1 MTQPE
6 PTPAQTV
13 QAIGHRSATTTT
25 NRGIISTGDGASID
39 ARTQVLP
46 ADAYRLPTQVDPPPG
61 LTNLPA
67 PASDVFVGREEDLN
81 RLETAVADG
90 AGVVT
95 QVMHGLGGVG
105 KTTLALHYAHRHLS
119 DYTILW
125 WINADSPNGI
135 TTALTDLAARLNPR
149 ADFTTTASDQA
160 VPWALTWLQSHTGW
174 LLIFDNATAPETV
187 APYIG
192 QLRTGRHLITT
203 RLAHGWHR
211 LARPVPLD
219 TLTPAAAIDLLAR
232 ITAYSAEHPALA
244 DIAADL
250 GYLPLALEHAAAY
263 VRHAALTPA
272 TYLDRLRRYPARM
285 FAASPAGGE
294 QERTIARIWHLTLA
308 AITEQNPLAADLL
321 RTLAWFAPEHV
332 PRDLLSP
339 LHDDPIAV
347 DEALGLLAAYSM
359 ITITETTVS
368 THRLVQTVARTPE
381 PTDPQRAPD
390 PINRANRQ
398 ATIALRD
405 ALPDDP
411 EGNPADWPRW
421 RELLPHIDALAS
433 ATDPLLA
440 ETEATGYVLHRTALF
455 LQGHGQTARAIT
467 YLQRAEQ
474 IRQRVLGEEHPDT
487 LATRNNLAGAYQ
499 SAGNLRRAIT
509 LYEQTLTDRVRLLGE
524 EHADTLATRNDL
536 AGAYQSAGDLRR
548 AITLYEQ
555 TLTDRVRL
563 LGEEHADTLATR
575 NDLAVAYQSAGDLR
589 RAITLYE
596 QTLTDRVR
604 LLGEEHPHTLT
615 TRNDLAGAYHAAG
628 NLRRAI
634 TLYEQTL
641 TDEVRLLGEE
651 HPDTLITR
659 NNLAVAYHAAGNL
672 RRAITLYEQTLTDEV
687 RLLGEEHPHTL
698 TTRNN
703 LAGAYQS
710 AGDLQRA
717 ITLYEQTLT
726 DSVRLLGGEHPDT
739 LTTRNNLAGAYQ
751 SAGDLRRAI
760 TLYEQTLT
768 DRVRLLGG
776 EHPDTLATRNDLA
789 GAYES
794 AGDLQ
799 RAITLYEQTLT
810 DRVRLLGGEH
820 PHTLTSRNDLAGAYE
835 SAGDL
840 QRAITLYEQTLTDQ
854 VRLLGEEHPHTL
866 TTRNNLAGAY
876 HAAGDLGRAI
886 PLYEQNLTDRVRL
899 HSENHP
905 ETLTSRSNLAYAY
918 ESAGDL
924 GRAIT
929 LYEQTLTD
937 QVRLHSENH
946 PETLTS
952 RSNLA
957 YAYESAGDLGRAITL
972 YEQNLTDQVRLL
984 GNDHPDTRASRQ
996 KLACWLWAMGDEAG
1010 AEVALEEAFRGM
1022 RMKFTGVAS
1031 IVLPVLPGWEDR
1043 SQAIL
1048 VQSEQ
1053 EDGFAPNIVV
1063 THEARHGRSLDQF
1076 LTQHLSTLEQTFN
1089 HLDIGRNE
1097 PATFGAHSG
1106 HLIDYTF
1113 LTNDKQ
1119 YRQAQFF
1126 LFTGKSVITFTV
1138 SHTSRRFPAFWP
1150 VMKRIIE
1157 AARIESNDPDVD
1169 DSLRAIG
1176 DAS

>member
-1 MTQPE
+1 MIQPE
-6 PTPAQTV
+6 PTPAQSV
-13 QAIGHRSATTTT
+13 PAVGHRSATSNT

-46 ADAYRLPTQVDPPPG
+46 TDAYRPPTQVDPPPG

-105 KTTLALHYAHRHLS
+105 KTTLALHYAHRHLG
-119 DYTILW
+119 DYTVLW
-125 WINADSPNGI
+125 WINADTPNGI

-149 ADFTTTASDQA
+149 AEFTTTASDQA

-174 LLIFDNATAPETV
+174 LLIFDNATAPEAV

-219 TLTPAAAIDLLAR
+219 TLAPAAAIDLLAR

-294 QERTIARIWHLTLA
+294 QERTIARIWHLTLS
-308 AITEQNPLAADLL
+308 AITEQNPLAVDLL

-332 PRDLLSP
+332 PRDLL

-359 ITITETTVS
+359 ITLTEATIS

-440 ETEATGYVLHRTALF
+440 ETEATGHVLHRTALF
-455 LQGHGQTARAIT
+455 LQGHGQATRAIT

-487 LATRNNLAGAYQ
+487 L
-499 SAGNLRRAIT
+499 
-509 LYEQTLTDRVRLLGE
+509 V
-524 EHADTLATRNDL
+524 TRNDL

-548 AITLYEQ
+548 AITLYEE
-555 TLTDRVRL
+555 TLSDRVRL
-563 LGEEHADTLATR
+563 LGEEHPDALVSR
-575 NDLAVAYQSAGDLR
+575 NDLAGAYQWAGDLRRAITLYEETLSDRVRLLGEEHLDTLVTRHNLAGAYQSAGDLR

-596 QTLTDRVR
+596 ETLGDR
-604 LLGEEHPHTLT
+604 
-615 TRNDLAGAYHAAG
+615 
-628 NLRRAI
+628 
-634 TLYEQTL
+634 
-641 TDEVRLLGEE
+641 VRLLGEE
-651 HPDTLITR
+651 HPDTLVTR
-659 NNLAVAYHAAGNL
+659 H
-672 RRAITLYEQTLTDEV
+672 
-687 RLLGEEHPHTL
+687 
-698 TTRNN
+698 N

-710 AGDLQRA
+710 AGDLRRA
-717 ITLYEQTLT
+717 ITLYEETLS
-726 DSVRLLGGEHPDT
+726 DEVRLLGEEHPNT
-739 LTTRNNLAGAYQ
+739 LVTRHNLAGAYQWAGDLRRAITLYEETLSDEVRLLGEEHPNTLVTRNNLAGAYQ

-760 TLYEQTLT
+760 TLYEQTLS
-768 DRVRLLGG
+768 DR
-776 EHPDTLATRNDLA
+776 
-789 GAYES
+789 
-794 AGDLQ
+794 
-799 RAITLYEQTLT
+799 
-810 DRVRLLGGEH
+810 
-820 PHTLTSRNDLAGAYE
+820 
-835 SAGDL
+835 
-840 QRAITLYEQTLTDQ
+840 
-854 VRLLGEEHPHTL
+854 VRLLGEEHPDTL
-866 TTRNNLAGAY
+866 VSRN
-876 HAAGDLGRAI
+876 D
-886 PLYEQNLTDRVRL
+886 
-899 HSENHP
+899 
-905 ETLTSRSNLAYAY
+905 LAYAY

-924 GRAIT
+924 RRAIT
-929 LYEQTLTD
+929 LYE
-937 QVRLHSENH
+937 
-946 PETLTS
+946 ETLS
-952 RSNLA
+952 
-957 YAYESAGDLGRAITL
+957 D
-972 YEQNLTDQVRLL
+972 
-984 GNDHPDTRASRQ
+984 
-996 KLACWLWAMGDEAG
+996 
-1010 AEVALEEAFRGM
+1010 
-1022 RMKFTGVAS
+1022 
-1031 IVLPVLPGWEDR
+1031 
-1043 SQAIL
+1043 
-1048 VQSEQ
+1048 
-1053 EDGFAPNIVV
+1053 
-1063 THEARHGRSLDQF
+1063 
-1076 LTQHLSTLEQTFN
+1076 
-1089 HLDIGRNE
+1089 
-1097 PATFGAHSG
+1097 
-1106 HLIDYTF
+1106 
-1113 LTNDKQ
+1113 
-1119 YRQAQFF
+1119 
-1126 LFTGKSVITFTV
+1126 
-1138 SHTSRRFPAFWP
+1138 
-1150 VMKRIIE
+1150 
-1157 AARIESNDPDVD
+1157 
-1169 DSLRAIG
+1169 
-1176 DAS
+1176 